1 MRISSRT
8 KTRQFLRTLP
18 PIACAVFLCWAGA
31 ASAQENDRGFY
42 IGIDTGVANSAQL
55 ETSVSAFSTPT
66 KCDRLIYE
74 DPAMAPSNAPE
85 CMVNELQALSSNGFS
100 PGNGFAGG
108 MRLGYALPALRFE
121 IAYRIQ
127 DYGNDTSPLAES
139 TTNQAVVSK
148 ASEWSAVQPPTET
161 ISGYRTHQVF
171 ANVHYDFRN
180 NSPWTPSIGA
190 GVGLARTNLN
200 YNRRLL
206 RKTLAEGYHDVEP
219 PTTLADRPIRAAGTF
234 SMLDAE
240 VSGTLVGFQALAGVD
255 YAVGERTMIG
265 LTVQWTR
272 FGTLTE
278 DVTWSVIRSHAPV
291 RADGVTPFTG
301 ELTFDSFASV
311 TATLGLTYRF

>member
-1 MRISSRT
+1 MRIASRT
-8 KTRQFLRTLP
+8 KTRQILRTLP
-18 PIACAVFLCWAGA
+18 PIACAVCLFWAGA
-31 ASAQENDRGFY
+31 ASAQENGRGFY

-55 ETSVSAFSTPT
+55 ETSVSAVTTPT
-66 KCDRLIYE
+66 KCDRLVYD
-74 DPAMAPSNAPE
+74 DPAMAPSDAPE
-85 CMVNELQALSSNGFS
+85 CMVTELQALSSNGFS

-121 IAYRIQ
+121 LAYRIQ
-127 DYGNDTSPLAES
+127 DYGNDTSPFAES
-139 TTNQAVVSK
+139 TANQAVVSK
-148 ASEWSAVQPPTET
+148 ASEWSAVQPPVET

-171 ANVHYDFRN
+171 ANVHYDFAN

-190 GVGLARTNLN
+190 GVGLARANLH

-206 RKTLAEGYHDVEP
+206 RKTLAEGYQDVEP
-219 PTTLADRPIRAAGTF
+219 PTTLADRPIRAAGTL

-240 VSGTLVGFQALAGVD
+240 VSGTLIGFQALGGVD
-255 YAVGERTMIG
+255 YAVGERTAIG

-301 ELTFDSFASV
+301 ELTFDSFASLA
-311 TATLGLTYRF
+311 ATLGLTYRF